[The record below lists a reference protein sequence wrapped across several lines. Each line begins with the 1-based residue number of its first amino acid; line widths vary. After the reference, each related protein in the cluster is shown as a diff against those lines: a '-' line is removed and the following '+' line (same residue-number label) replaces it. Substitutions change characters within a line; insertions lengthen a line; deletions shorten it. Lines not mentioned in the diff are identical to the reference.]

1 MRLEKKHTTFI
12 VAITVV
18 IVVVVYFLIKKNKEA
33 NSPENDL
40 GAIYDQIPEKF
51 YPCND
56 GTYSST
62 GYCNWHQGRAE
73 GEAVEFATAQELIY
87 QGLTVSPVD
96 IYAVW
101 LPISQIKTDTDRFQN
116 REEDFSQESVKRI
129 IENFDHNLLDPVTVW
144 RDVHNQI
151 WMLSGHSRLEAHK
164 QLRKKVIPAR
174 FFVGTEKTAIDFSRF
189 YANRGQTP
197 EKLIEDIKIFKRLR
211 DEEKLSVAE
220 LKNRFEGM
228 YNKLELYSYLNPQGD
243 FIRYLSLP
251 KNQQDQ
257 FPLLEIKAMWIG
269 TLKKLYPLKITN
281 AHEAELFRYL
291 YQSAEGSKLKKDD
304 FFFKVSQVINRIDFN
319 SHEPLA
325 LERKGDTGI
334 YARSD
339 TGESAKRIKE
349 IDLALRNYNSIL
361 KNDRKADKERITAT
375 VNRLLQERDY
385 LSKGISESLKQQTS
399 LFGIK
404 IIA

>member
-1 MRLEKKHTTFI
+1 MALLVSMAALVVLVRYLLYKK
-12 VAITVV
+12 
-18 IVVVVYFLIKKNKEA
+18 KKDA
-33 NSPENDL
+33 L
-40 GAIYDQIPEKF
+40 GAIYEQIPEKF

-62 GYCNWHQGRAE
+62 GYCNWHQGRGK
-73 GEAVEFATAQELIY
+73 GEPVQFATAKELIY
-87 QGLTVSPVD
+87 QGLSVSPVD

-101 LPISQIKTDTDRFQN
+101 LPIAQIKTDTDRFQN
-116 REEDFSQESVKRI
+116 REEDFSQESVNRI
-129 IENFDHNLLDPVTVW
+129 VENFDNNLLDPVTVW

-151 WMLSGHSRLEAHK
+151 WMLSGHSRLQAHK
-164 QLRKKVIPAR
+164 QLQKKVIPAR
-174 FFVGTEKTAIDFSRF
+174 FFVGTEKAAIDFARF

-197 EKLIEDIKIFKRLR
+197 EKLIEDLKIFQRLR
-211 DEEKLSVAE
+211 DQEGLPVSE

-269 TLKKLYPLKITN
+269 TLRKQFSSKLTH

-291 YQSAEGSKLKKDD
+291 YQSKEGSKLRKED
-304 FFFKVSQVINRIDFN
+304 FFFKVAQVINRIDFN
-319 SHEPLA
+319 RAEPLA
-325 LERKGDTGI
+325 LERTGDTGI
-334 YARSD
+334 YARAD
-339 TGESAKRIKE
+339 TGESAKRLKE

-361 KNDRKADKERITAT
+361 KNDRKADKERITAII
-375 VNRLLQERDY
+375 NRLLKERAY
-385 LSKGISESLKQQTS
+385 LSKGISESLKNQSS

-404 IIA
+404 VIA